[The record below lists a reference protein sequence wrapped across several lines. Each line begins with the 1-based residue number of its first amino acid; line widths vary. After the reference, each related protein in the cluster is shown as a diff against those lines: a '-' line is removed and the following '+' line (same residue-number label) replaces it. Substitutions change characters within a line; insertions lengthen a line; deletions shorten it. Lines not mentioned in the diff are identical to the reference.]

1 MVKTSQIPA
10 HFSHPMDIPASLWF
24 HENLS
29 YPKTSTYA
37 TATSFYSRCDCTIR
51 QASLPNNV
59 ACTFHSSKK
68 LEQSCRLRATSVVQL
83 VVMLMTQAVCLAGW
97 DYSQLLMPPITVCIY
112 RYTRQSWNK
121 PWQYVQCHRSNK
133 QQQYLNSH
141 STLTLSGWS
150 SNFSSSVNVGFIP
163 SAIYSAHTQNHAI
176 AVVMAADPVK
186 CILGRETKA
195 KNQLWSHW
203 NIIFET
209 CAANPT
215 PPPKLSCGS

>member
-68 LEQSCRLRATSVVQL
+68 LKQSCRLRATSVVQL

-97 DYSQLLMPPITVCIY
+97 DYRVNCWCLPSQCV
-112 RYTRQSWNK
+112 YTGT
-121 PWQYVQCHRSNK
+121 PG
-133 QQQYLNSH
+133 SH
-141 STLTLSGWS
+141 ETNHDNMYNATGATS
-150 SNFSSSVNVGFIP
+150 SNNISTHIQRWRFPVDLQTSPVQST
-163 SAIYSAHTQNHAI
+163 SALYHQRSTAHTH
-176 AVVMAADPVK
+176 K
-186 CILGRETKA
+186 T
-195 KNQLWSHW
+195 
-203 NIIFET
+203 
-209 CAANPT
+209 T
-215 PPPKLSCGS
+215 PLQ